1 MVRPNYALFSAKI
14 CFISQESNPTRR
26 SESMRN
32 VARLK
37 MGDYPLPEAKGVK
50 LRSLV
55 SFAEPASVIGPCV
68 GQGTA
73 LQLIT
78 SEAPVRRHG
87 VELDAE
93 LARIASANGVETIRG
108 NAFDANAR
116 PESFSLPCLNPPDD
130 SEIGSI
136 ANRRMEAVFPTM
148 AEVEQAMIVAV
159 YEKSNRR
166 HLEAARLLG
175 IGKTTVYRKLRAM
188 GDAADLDAHS
198 CVRTFEDVDGGQA
211 VHQIW
216 RQTQPVNGEAFLQA
230 LQRAGRS
237 RGIVP
242 IQPLGQLADA
252 PSPPWRPV
260 SLLANTSHSD
270 SRT

>member
-1 MVRPNYALFSAKI
+1 MVRPKYALFSAKI

-87 VELDAE
+87 VE
-93 LARIASANGVETIRG
+93 
-108 NAFDANAR
+108 FDANAR